1 MALSALDDL
10 SQQPTGDQVAAV
22 LGPAL
27 EPWESLKGWMADE
40 AGVDAWEWGSSGK
53 KYGWGLRAKAGKRT
67 VAYLIPQHDAFL
79 VGLVLGDRAMEKA
92 RQAALA
98 APVVEIITGAK
109 RYGEGTGFRLPVA
122 PATDQEDVRTLIRIK
137 LELS

>member
-10 SQQPTGDQVAAV
+10 SQQPAGDQVAAV
-22 LGPAL
+22 LGLAL
-27 EPWESLKGWMADE
+27 EPWKSLKGWLEDE
-40 AGVDAWEWGSSGK
+40 VGVDAWEWGSSGK
-53 KYGWGLRAKAGKRT
+53 KYGWGLRAKASKRT
-67 VAYLIPQHDAFL
+67 VAHLIPQHEAFL

-92 RQAALA
+92 RQTALA

-122 PATDQEDVRTLIRIK
+122 PSSDLDDVRTLIRIK
-137 LELS
+137 LEMS